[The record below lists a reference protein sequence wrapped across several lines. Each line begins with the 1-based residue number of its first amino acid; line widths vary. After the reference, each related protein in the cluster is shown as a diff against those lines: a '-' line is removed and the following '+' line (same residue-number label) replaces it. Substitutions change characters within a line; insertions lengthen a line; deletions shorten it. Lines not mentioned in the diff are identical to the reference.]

1 MALRGISIVVIAVAV
16 VVGGRLVVG
25 WGSGAWV
32 GQLDPVSVQAGSSS
46 GSRCWRG
53 GVGVEDPVVAD
64 ADHDAGGHAGQ
75 LVGQRGR
82 VAPGIEDE
90 TGVVAVCPRRPKRS
104 RTWSMV
110 TCTASSVGEIR
121 AGVHRRGPGVAG
133 PVQPGV
139 PLIGSATG
147 RVLGRGV
154 VEPVFGAGLG
164 IVETPGRGVYRGHQR
179 PVAKAVAG
187 PQVPPWVGV
196 DAATGK
202 SLVEAA
208 ECAKLKWDRR
218 KIGSRLNAG
227 TGGFGSWPWN
237 TLLGMTPRLSTS
249 SCTSGQVDWQNRP
262 DTPRGREHGAIDHGT
277 ACRVPAQLP
286 RAARAGRRY
295 RLHRRRQCCTA
306 SQSVRQGELPLSR
319 RPAPATQAQLPVN
332 SQGRWQDRDLKAE
345 QGSSQAGPGVDQ

>member
-1 MALRGISIVVIAVAV
+1 MALRGISVVVIAVAV
-16 VVGGRLVVG
+16 VVGGRVVVG

-154 VEPVFGAGLG
+154 VEPAFGAGLG
-164 IVETPGRGVYRGHQR
+164 I
-179 PVAKAVAG
+179 
-187 PQVPPWVGV
+187 
-196 DAATGK
+196 AATQ
-202 SLVEAA
+202 VEASTA
-208 ECAKLKWDRR
+208 DTNGQWPRRWLARRSRIASASTPPRARALWRLLSVARLKWDRQ

-227 TGGFGSWPWN
+227 IGGFGSWPWN
-237 TLLGMTPRLSTS
+237 TLLGTTPRLSTS

-262 DTPRGREHGAIDHGT
+262 DTPRPGG
-277 ACRVPAQLP
+277 LP
-286 RAARAGRRY
+286 CF
-295 RLHRRRQCCTA
+295 RLLVVLL
-306 SQSVRQGELPLSR
+306 VRSR
-319 RPAPATQAQLPVN
+319 
-332 SQGRWQDRDLKAE
+332 
-345 QGSSQAGPGVDQ
+345 